1 MNASGAVEGPVV
13 IIGGG
18 VVGCS
23 LAFHLTKYG
32 YADVTVLEEG
42 LIGEGS
48 TAKATGGIRQQFSS
62 RLNADICHEAVHYF
76 ENFADLV
83 GEPFLFRQHGYL
95 FLLGT
100 AAQRQ
105 QFERDIAMQQDLSIN
120 VTLLEN
126 DQIADVVDGVETAD
140 LHGAAYTPDDGS
152 GSPTDATAAF
162 ARQARLR
169 GASINQNT
177 RAVGVERDP
186 NGAVRAVR
194 TSSGDRVEAGAV
206 VNCAGPWAPQVG
218 RLVGLDLP
226 VEPHPRQAFGIQ
238 PMPQLRAAMPLIVD
252 LASGAYVH
260 PETSGGIV
268 GGNDRDTPPSDEAVV
283 RWELAEGVIDALVHR
298 IPWMENARISSGW
311 CGLREMTPDDHA
323 IIGPCEIDGWWN
335 VVGFS
340 GHGFMQAPVIGDHV
354 ARWMLGDDNHRD
366 FTELSLDRFESGEL
380 RRESTVF

>member
-1 MNASGAVEGPVV
+1 MTAGQVEGPVV

-32 YADVTVLEEG
+32 FADVTVLEEG

-62 RLNADICHEAVHYF
+62 RLNADICHEAVQYF

-100 AAQRQ
+100 AAQRE
-105 QFERDIAMQQDLSIN
+105 QFDRDIAMQQDLSIN
-120 VTLLEN
+120 VALLEN
-126 DQIADVVDGVETAD
+126 DQIADVVDGIETAD

-152 GSPTDATAAF
+152 GSPTDVTAAF

-169 GASINQNT
+169 GAAITQNT
-177 RAVGVERDP
+177 KAVEVEYDP

-194 TSSGDRVEAGAV
+194 TSAGDRLEARTV
-206 VNCAGPWAPQVG
+206 VNCGGPWAAQIG
-218 RLVGLDLP
+218 RLVGLELP
-226 VEPHPRQAFGIQ
+226 VAPHPRQAFGIE
-238 PMPQLRAAMPLIVD
+238 PLPQLRATMPLIVD

-260 PETSGGIV
+260 PETNGGIV
-268 GGNDRDTPPSDEAVV
+268 GGNDRDSPSSDETVV

-323 IIGPCEIDGWWN
+323 IVGPCEIDGWWN

-354 ARWMLGDDNHRD
+354 ARWMLGHDNHRD
-366 FTELSLDRFESGEL
+366 FSELSLGRFESGEL